1 MAIMCVACTCGSV
14 DRLIRTRLE
23 RAGYRDFLT
32 IPIARGKDKAKSA
45 LSTIPQLPEMEM
57 LLNRLK
63 NASKFAIIV
72 GYDDTEMRWVDM
84 AIGKGFMNDIELEHI
99 IERFAE

>member
-1 MAIMCVACTCGSV
+1 MAIMCVSCTCGFA
-14 DRLIRTRLE
+14 DKLIRTRLE
-23 RAGYRDFLT
+23 RAGYKDFLT
-32 IPIARGKDKAKSA
+32 IPIAKGKDRAKSA
-45 LSTIPQLPEMEM
+45 LSTIPQLPDMAM

-84 AIGKGFMNDIELEHI
+84 AIGKGFMNDIELENI
-99 IERFAE
+99 LERFA